1 MGSNHLYVKHQWL
14 MRPLTYSNIFVLRWF
29 KSWSWKR
36 TLAKFEGWQ
45 VSFFFSK
52 LFSHRFLLKCGNFK
66 LSSKSHPACLQITD
80 CMKPVR
86 WVFFFGKFSE
96 VSWRDIQ
103 NYYRTHKFNSFN
115 GRLSLLGW
123 VIQSMPIQPT
133 IHENNARRQTQAHI
147 RSRTQPAGKLSMG
160 HSTPLTT
167 PSPRRFPQNSNCC
180 FPLCNGLRLT
190 FLHLELQ
197 I

>member
-1 MGSNHLYVKHQWL
+1 MWNINDLWDHWHIVIYLSLDGLRIEVGSEHWL
-14 MRPLTYSNIFVLRWF
+14 NLRVGKW
-29 KSWSWKR
+29 
-36 TLAKFEGWQ
+36 
-45 VSFFFSK
+45 VFFFSK

>member
-1 MGSNHLYVKHQWL
+1 

-66 LSSKSHPACLQITD
+66 LSSKSHPACVQITD

-103 NYYRTHKFNSFN
+103 NYYRAHKFNSFN

-133 IHENNARRQTQAHI
+133 IHENNARTPDTGPYKVTYATRRQIIHGPLYATNYSKSKALPPKFKLLFPALQWI
-147 RSRTQPAGKLSMG
+147 KINLSSFRTADLV
-160 HSTPLTT
+160 
-167 PSPRRFPQNSNCC
+167 C
-180 FPLCNGLRLT
+180 FCG
-190 FLHLELQ
+190 
-197 I
+197 

>member
-36 TLAKFEGWQ
+36 TLDKFEGWQ
-45 VSFFFSK
+45 VSFFSK

-66 LSSKSHPACLQITD
+66 LSSKSHPACVQITD

-86 WVFFFGKFSE
+86 WVFFLESSVRWVEGTFRITIGHTSSIVSTEDYFCWAGLYSLCQFSLR
-96 VSWRDIQ
+96 STKI
-103 NYYRTHKFNSFN
+103 
-115 GRLSLLGW
+115 
-123 VIQSMPIQPT
+123 MPV
-133 IHENNARRQTQAHI
+133 RQTQAHI